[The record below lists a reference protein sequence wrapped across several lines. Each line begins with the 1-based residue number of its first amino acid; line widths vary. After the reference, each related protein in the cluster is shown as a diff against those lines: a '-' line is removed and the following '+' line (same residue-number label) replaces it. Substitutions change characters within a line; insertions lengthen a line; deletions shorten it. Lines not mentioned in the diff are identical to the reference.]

1 MRADQKEITNWLS
14 KTIGNSSFNIKE
26 LRQEASDR
34 KYYRIKAENISYVL
48 TDNFDKTD
56 QSANFLYASKILK
69 NSSVNVPEVLAF
81 SEDLRFV
88 LLQDLGDESLDINDE
103 YKDEKVLEMALE
115 QLSKIYFSDQ
125 DVLKSVTK
133 ESLLLQT
140 NSFIDFCKEKKCSN
154 DEIKSL
160 ENLRNELVHNL
171 LNQQFIPSHNDFE
184 RRNLMMFEGKLF
196 VIDFQDL
203 NMGPIGIDLAS
214 IMYEHSY
221 EYPKALIDNL
231 LEKHLKNNGLNAS
244 SAELKDMIMHA
255 LAHRSMRVVGTF
267 NKYFKEGKLLNRKLD
282 LEKFLKRIYLALS
295 TLKKEEAKIVKKL
308 L

>member
-14 KTIGNSSFNIKE
+14 KTIGNNSFNIEE

-34 KYYRIKAENISYVL
+34 KYYRIKADNVSYVL
-48 TDNFDKTD
+48 ADNFDKTD

-81 SEDLRFV
+81 SEDLRFL
-88 LLQDLGDESLDINDE
+88 LLQDLGDKSLDTDNE
-103 YKDEKVLEMALE
+103 FKDEKILEMALE

-125 DVLKSVTK
+125 DVLRSVTK
-133 ESLLLQT
+133 RSLLIQT
-140 NSFIDFCKEKKCSN
+140 NSFIDFCKENKLSN
-154 DEIKSL
+154 DELKAL
-160 ENLRNELVHNL
+160 ENLRNNLVQNL
-171 LNQQFIPSHNDFE
+171 LNQQFIPTHNDFE
-184 RRNLMMFEGKLF
+184 RRNLMMFEENLF

-221 EYPKALIDNL
+221 EYPKVLIDDL
-231 LEKHLKNNGLNAS
+231 LEKHLKNNCLKVS
-244 SAELKDMIMHA
+244 SEELKNMIMHA
-255 LAHRSMRVVGTF
+255 LAHRSMRIVGAF
-267 NKYFKEGKLLNRKLD
+267 NKYFKEGKLLNRKSDLD
-282 LEKFLKRIYLALS
+282 KFLKRIYLALS
-295 TLKKEEAKIVKKL
+295 TLKKDEAKIVKKL

>member
-48 TDNFDKTD
+48 TDNFDKKD

-103 YKDEKVLEMALE
+103 YNDEKILEMALE

-140 NSFIDFCKEKKCSN
+140 NSFMDFCREKKCSN

>member
-14 KTIGNSSFNIKE
+14 KTIGNNSFNIEE

-34 KYYRIKAENISYVL
+34 KYYRIKADNVSYVL
-48 TDNFDKTD
+48 ADNFDKTD

-81 SEDLRFV
+81 SEDLRFL
-88 LLQDLGDESLDINDE
+88 LLQDLGDKSLDTDNE
-103 YKDEKVLEMALE
+103 FKDEKILEMALE

-125 DVLKSVTK
+125 DVLRSVTK
-133 ESLLLQT
+133 RSLLIQT
-140 NSFIDFCKEKKCSN
+140 NSFIDFCKENKLSN
-154 DEIKSL
+154 DELKAL
-160 ENLRNELVHNL
+160 ENLRNNLVQNL
-171 LNQQFIPSHNDFE
+171 LNQQFIPTHNDFE
-184 RRNLMMFEGKLF
+184 RRNLMMFEENLF

-221 EYPKALIDNL
+221 EYPKVLIDDL
-231 LEKHLKNNGLNAS
+231 LEKHLKNNGLKAS
-244 SAELKDMIMHA
+244 SEELKNMIMHA
-255 LAHRSMRVVGTF
+255 LAHRSMRIVGAF
-267 NKYFKEGKLLNRKLD
+267 NKYFKEGKLLNRKSDLD
-282 LEKFLKRIYLALS
+282 KFLKRIYLALS
-295 TLKKEEAKIVKKL
+295 TLKKDEAKIVKKL

>member
-103 YKDEKVLEMALE
+103 YNDEKILEMALE

-140 NSFIDFCKEKKCSN
+140 NSFMDFCREKKCSN

>member
-14 KTIGNSSFNIKE
+14 KTIGDSSFNIKE

-34 KYYRIKAENISYVL
+34 KYYRIKAKNISYVL

-140 NSFIDFCKEKKCSN
+140 NSFMDFCREKKCSN

-184 RRNLMMFEGKLF
+184 RRNLMMFEEKLF

-203 NMGPIGIDLAS
+203 NMGPLGIDLAS

-231 LEKHLKNNGLNAS
+231 LEKHLKDNGLNAS

-255 LAHRSMRVVGTF
+255 LAHRSMRIVGTF

-282 LEKFLKRIYLALS
+282 LDKFLKRIHLALS
-295 TLKKEEAKIVKKL
+295 TLKKKEAKIVKKL

>member
-14 KTIGNSSFNIKE
+14 KTIGNNSFNIQE

-34 KYYRIKAENISYVL
+34 KYYRIKADNVSYVL
-48 TDNFDKTD
+48 ADNFDKTD

-81 SEDLRFV
+81 SEDLRFL
-88 LLQDLGDESLDINDE
+88 LLQDLGDKSLDTDNE
-103 YKDEKVLEMALE
+103 FKDEKILEMALE

-125 DVLKSVTK
+125 DVLRSATK
-133 ESLLLQT
+133 ESLLIQT
-140 NSFIDFCKEKKCSN
+140 NSFIDFCKENKLSN
-154 DEIKSL
+154 DELKAL
-160 ENLRNELVHNL
+160 ENLRNNLVQNL
-171 LNQQFIPSHNDFE
+171 LNQQFIPTHNDFE

-221 EYPKALIDNL
+221 EYPKVLIDDL
-231 LEKHLKNNGLNAS
+231 LEKHLKNNGLKAS
-244 SAELKDMIMHA
+244 SEELKNMIMHA
-255 LAHRSMRVVGTF
+255 LAHRSMRIVGAF
-267 NKYFKEGKLLNRKLD
+267 NKYFKEGKLLNRKSDLD
-282 LEKFLKRIYLALS
+282 KFLKRIYLALS
-295 TLKKEEAKIVKKL
+295 TLKKDEAKIVKKL

>member
-103 YKDEKVLEMALE
+103 YNDEKILEMALE

-140 NSFIDFCKEKKCSN
+140 NSFMDFCREKKCSN

-295 TLKKEEAKIVKKL
+295 KLKKEEAKIVKKL

>member
-14 KTIGNSSFNIKE
+14 KTIGDSSFNIKE

-103 YKDEKVLEMALE
+103 YKDEKILEMALE

-140 NSFIDFCKEKKCSN
+140 NSFMDFCREKKCSN

-184 RRNLMMFEGKLF
+184 RRNLMMFEEKLF

-203 NMGPIGIDLAS
+203 NMGPLGIDLAS

-231 LEKHLKNNGLNAS
+231 LEKHLKDNGLNAS

-255 LAHRSMRVVGTF
+255 LAHRSMRIVGTF

-282 LEKFLKRIYLALS
+282 LDKFLKRIHLALS
-295 TLKKEEAKIVKKL
+295 TLKKKEAKIVKKL

>member
-14 KTIGNSSFNIKE
+14 KTIGNNSFNIEE

-34 KYYRIKAENISYVL
+34 KYYRIKADNVSYVL
-48 TDNFDKTD
+48 ADNFDKTD

-103 YKDEKVLEMALE
+103 YNDEKILEMALE

-140 NSFIDFCKEKKCSN
+140 NSFMDFCREKKCSN

-231 LEKHLKNNGLNAS
+231 LEKHLKDNGLNAS

>member
-14 KTIGNSSFNIKE
+14 KTIGNNSFNIEE

-34 KYYRIKAENISYVL
+34 KYYRIKADNVSYVL
-48 TDNFDKTD
+48 ADNFDKTD

-81 SEDLRFV
+81 SEDLRFL
-88 LLQDLGDESLDINDE
+88 LLQDLGDKSLDTNKE
-103 YKDEKVLEMALE
+103 FKDEKILEMALE

-125 DVLKSVTK
+125 DVLRSATK
-133 ESLLLQT
+133 QSLLRQT
-140 NSFIDFCKEKKCSN
+140 NSFIDFCKENKLSD
-154 DEIKSL
+154 DEIKAI
-160 ENLRNELVHNL
+160 ENLRNNLVQNL

-184 RRNLMMFEGKLF
+184 RRNLMMFEENLF

-221 EYPKALIDNL
+221 EYPKVLIDDL
-231 LEKHLKNNGLNAS
+231 LEKHLKNNGLKAS
-244 SAELKDMIMHA
+244 SEELKNMIMHA
-255 LAHRSMRVVGTF
+255 LAHRSMRIVGAF
-267 NKYFKEGKLLNRKLD
+267 NKYFKEGKLLNRKSDLD
-282 LEKFLKRIYLALS
+282 KFLKRIHLALS
-295 TLKKEEAKIVKKL
+295 TLKKDEAKIVKKL

>member
-14 KTIGNSSFNIKE
+14 KTIGDSSFNIKE

-34 KYYRIKAENISYVL
+34 KYYRIKAKNISYVL

-103 YKDEKVLEMALE
+103 YNDEKILEMALE

-133 ESLLLQT
+133 ESLFLQT
-140 NSFIDFCKEKKCSN
+140 NSFMDFCREKKCSN

-231 LEKHLKNNGLNAS
+231 LEKHLRDNGLNAS

>member
-14 KTIGNSSFNIKE
+14 KTIGNNSFNIQE

-34 KYYRIKAENISYVL
+34 KYYRIKADNFSYVL
-48 TDNFDKTD
+48 ADNFDKTD

-81 SEDLRFV
+81 SEDLRFL
-88 LLQDLGDESLDINDE
+88 LLQDLGDKSLDTDNE
-103 YKDEKVLEMALE
+103 YKDQKILEMALE

-125 DVLKSVTK
+125 DVLRSATK
-133 ESLLLQT
+133 ESLLIQT
-140 NSFIDFCKEKKCSN
+140 NSFIDFCKENKLSN
-154 DEIKSL
+154 DELKAL
-160 ENLRNELVHNL
+160 ENLRNNLVQNL
-171 LNQQFIPSHNDFE
+171 LNQQFIPTHNDFE
-184 RRNLMMFEGKLF
+184 RRNLMMFEENLF

-221 EYPKALIDNL
+221 EYPKVLIDDL
-231 LEKHLKNNGLNAS
+231 LEKHLKNNGLKAS
-244 SAELKDMIMHA
+244 SEELKNMIMHA
-255 LAHRSMRVVGTF
+255 LAHRSMRIVGAF
-267 NKYFKEGKLLNRKLD
+267 NKYFKEGKLLNRKSDLD
-282 LEKFLKRIYLALS
+282 KFLKRIYLALS
-295 TLKKEEAKIVKKL
+295 TLKKDEAKIVKKL

>member
-14 KTIGNSSFNIKE
+14 KTIGDSSFNIKE

-34 KYYRIKAENISYVL
+34 KYYRIKAKNISYVL

-140 NSFIDFCKEKKCSN
+140 KSFMDFCREKKCSN

-184 RRNLMMFEGKLF
+184 RRNLMMFEEKLF

-203 NMGPIGIDLAS
+203 NMGPLGIDLAS

-231 LEKHLKNNGLNAS
+231 LEKHLKDNGLNAS

-255 LAHRSMRVVGTF
+255 LAHRSMRIVGTF
-267 NKYFKEGKLLNRKLD
+267 NKYFKEGKLLNRKSDLD
-282 LEKFLKRIYLALS
+282 KFLKRIYLALS
-295 TLKKEEAKIVKKL
+295 LLKKDEAAIVKKL

>member
-14 KTIGNSSFNIKE
+14 KTIVKSSFNIKE
-26 LRQEASDR
+26 LRQEAIDR

-81 SEDLRFV
+81 SEDLRFL
-88 LLQDLGDESLDINDE
+88 LLQDLGDKSLDTDNE
-103 YKDEKVLEMALE
+103 FKDEKILEMALE

-125 DVLKSVTK
+125 DVLRSATK
-133 ESLLLQT
+133 ESLLIQT
-140 NSFIDFCKEKKCSN
+140 NSFIDFCKENKLSN
-154 DEIKSL
+154 DELKAL
-160 ENLRNELVHNL
+160 ENLRNNLVQNL
-171 LNQQFIPSHNDFE
+171 LNQQFIPTHNDFE
-184 RRNLMMFEGKLF
+184 RRNLMMFEENLF

-221 EYPKALIDNL
+221 EYPKVLIDDL
-231 LEKHLKNNGLNAS
+231 LEKHLKNNGLKAS
-244 SAELKDMIMHA
+244 SEELKNMIMHA
-255 LAHRSMRVVGTF
+255 LAHRSMRIVGAF
-267 NKYFKEGKLLNRKLD
+267 NKYFKEGKLLNRKSDLD
-282 LEKFLKRIYLALS
+282 KFLKRIYLALS
-295 TLKKEEAKIVKKL
+295 TLKKDEAKIVKKL

>member
-1 MRADQKEITNWLS
+1 MRADQKEITDWLS
-14 KTIGNSSFNIKE
+14 KTIGDSSFNIKE

-34 KYYRIKAENISYVL
+34 KYYRIKAKNISYVL

-81 SEDLRFV
+81 SEDLRFI

-103 YKDEKVLEMALE
+103 YKDEKILEMALE
-115 QLSKIYFSDQ
+115 QLSKIYFTDQ
-125 DVLKSVTK
+125 DVLKSATK
-133 ESLLLQT
+133 ESLIAQT
-140 NSFIDFCKEKKCSN
+140 NSFIDFCRENMCSN
-154 DEIKSL
+154 DEINTI
-160 ENLRNELVHNL
+160 EILRNDLVHNL
-171 LNQQFIPSHNDFE
+171 LNQQFMPSHNDFE
-184 RRNLMMFEGKLF
+184 RRNLMMFEENLF

-221 EYPKALIDNL
+221 EYPKVLIDDL
-231 LEKHLKNNGLNAS
+231 LEKHLKNNGLKAS
-244 SAELKDMIMHA
+244 SEELKNMIMHA
-255 LAHRSMRVVGTF
+255 LAHRSMRIVGAF
-267 NKYFKEGKLLNRKLD
+267 NKYFKEGKLLNRKSDLD
-282 LEKFLKRIYLALS
+282 KFLKRIYLALS
-295 TLKKEEAKIVKKL
+295 TLKKDEAKIVKKL

>member
-14 KTIGNSSFNIKE
+14 KTIGNNSFNIEE

-34 KYYRIKAENISYVL
+34 KYYRIKADNVSYVL
-48 TDNFDKTD
+48 ADNFDKTD

-81 SEDLRFV
+81 SEDLRFL
-88 LLQDLGDESLDINDE
+88 LLQDLGEKSLDTDNE
-103 YKDEKVLEMALE
+103 FKDEKILEMALE

-125 DVLKSVTK
+125 DVLRSATK
-133 ESLLLQT
+133 ESLLIQT
-140 NSFIDFCKEKKCSN
+140 NSFIDFCKENKLSN
-154 DEIKSL
+154 DELKAL
-160 ENLRNELVHNL
+160 ENLRNNLVQNL
-171 LNQQFIPSHNDFE
+171 LNQQFIPTHNDFE
-184 RRNLMMFEGKLF
+184 RRNLMMFEENLF

-221 EYPKALIDNL
+221 EYPKILIDDL
-231 LEKHLKNNGLNAS
+231 LEKHLKNNGLKS
-244 SAELKDMIMHA
+244 SSEELKNMIMHA
-255 LAHRSMRVVGTF
+255 LAHRSMRIVGAF
-267 NKYFKEGKLLNRKLD
+267 NKYFKEGKLLNRKSDLD
-282 LEKFLKRIYLALS
+282 KFLKRIYLALS
-295 TLKKEEAKIVKKL
+295 TLKKDEAKIVKKL

>member
-1 MRADQKEITNWLS
+1 MRVDQKVITNWLS
-14 KTIGNSSFNIKE
+14 KTIGNNSFNIEE

-34 KYYRIKAENISYVL
+34 KYYRIKANNVSYVL
-48 TDNFDKTD
+48 ADNFDKTD

-81 SEDLRFV
+81 SEDLRFL
-88 LLQDLGDESLDINDE
+88 LLQDLGDKSLDTDNE
-103 YKDEKVLEMALE
+103 FKDEKILEMALE

-125 DVLKSVTK
+125 DVLRSATK
-133 ESLLLQT
+133 ESLLQQT
-140 NSFIDFCKEKKCSN
+140 NSFIDFCKENKLSN
-154 DEIKSL
+154 DELKAL
-160 ENLRNELVHNL
+160 ETLRNNLVANL

-184 RRNLMMFEGKLF
+184 RRNLMMFQENLF

-221 EYPKALIDNL
+221 EYPKVLIDDL
-231 LEKHLKNNGLNAS
+231 LEKHLKNNGLKAS
-244 SAELKDMIMHA
+244 SEELKNMIMHA
-255 LAHRSMRVVGTF
+255 LAHRSMRIVGAF
-267 NKYFKEGKLLNRKLD
+267 NKYFKEGKLLNRKSDLD
-282 LEKFLKRIYLALS
+282 KFLKRIYLALS
-295 TLKKEEAKIVKKL
+295 TLKKDEAKILKKL

>member
-1 MRADQKEITNWLS
+1 LRADQKKITNWLS

-103 YKDEKVLEMALE
+103 YNDEKILEMALE

-140 NSFIDFCKEKKCSN
+140 NSFMDFCREKKCSN

-231 LEKHLKNNGLNAS
+231 LEKHLKDNGLNAS

>member
-14 KTIGNSSFNIKE
+14 KTIGDSSFNIKE

-34 KYYRIKAENISYVL
+34 KYYRIKAKNISYVL

-103 YKDEKVLEMALE
+103 YNDEKILEMALE

-133 ESLLLQT
+133 ESLFLQT
-140 NSFIDFCKEKKCSN
+140 NSFMDFCREKKCSN

-184 RRNLMMFEGKLF
+184 RRNLMMFEEKLF

-203 NMGPIGIDLAS
+203 NMGPLGIDLAS

-231 LEKHLKNNGLNAS
+231 LEKHLKDNGLNAS

-255 LAHRSMRVVGTF
+255 LAHRSMRIVGTF

-282 LEKFLKRIYLALS
+282 LDKFLKRIHLALS
-295 TLKKEEAKIVKKL
+295 TLKKKEAKIVKKL

>member
-103 YKDEKVLEMALE
+103 YNDEKILEMALE

-140 NSFIDFCKEKKCSN
+140 NSFMDFCREKKCSN

-295 TLKKEEAKIVKKL
+295 TLKKEEAKMVKKL

>member
-14 KTIGNSSFNIKE
+14 KTIGNNSFNIEE
-26 LRQEASDR
+26 LRKEASDR
-34 KYYRIKAENISYVL
+34 KYYRIKADNFSYVL
-48 TDNFDKTD
+48 ADNFDKTD
-56 QSANFLYASKILK
+56 QAANFLYASKVLK

-81 SEDLRFV
+81 SEDLRFL
-88 LLQDLGDESLDINDE
+88 LLQDLGDKSLDTDNE
-103 YKDEKVLEMALE
+103 YKDQKILEMALE

-125 DVLKSVTK
+125 DVLRSATK

-140 NSFIDFCKEKKCSN
+140 NSFIDFCKENKLSN
-154 DEIKSL
+154 DELKAL
-160 ENLRNELVHNL
+160 ENLRNNLVQNL

-184 RRNLMMFEGKLF
+184 RRNLMMFEENLF

-221 EYPKALIDNL
+221 EYPKVLIDDL
-231 LEKHLKNNGLNAS
+231 LEKHLKNNGLKAS
-244 SAELKDMIMHA
+244 SEELENMIMHA
-255 LAHRSMRVVGTF
+255 LAHRSMRIVGAF
-267 NKYFKEGKLLNRKLD
+267 NKYFKEGKLLNRKSDLD
-282 LEKFLKRIYLALS
+282 KFLKRIYLALS
-295 TLKKEEAKIVKKL
+295 TLKKDEAKIVKKL

>member
-14 KTIGNSSFNIKE
+14 KTIGDSSFNIKE

-34 KYYRIKAENISYVL
+34 KYYRIKAKNISYVL

-69 NSSVNVPEVLAF
+69 NSSVNVPEVFAF

-103 YKDEKVLEMALE
+103 YKDEKILEMALE

-140 NSFIDFCKEKKCSN
+140 NSFMDFCREKKCSN

-231 LEKHLKNNGLNAS
+231 LEKHLKDNGLNAS

-255 LAHRSMRVVGTF
+255 LAHRSMRIVGTF

-282 LEKFLKRIYLALS
+282 LDKFLKRIHLALS
-295 TLKKEEAKIVKKL
+295 TLKKKEAKIVKKL

>member
-14 KTIGNSSFNIKE
+14 KTIGNNSFNIEE

-34 KYYRIKAENISYVL
+34 KYYRIKADNVSYVL
-48 TDNFDKTD
+48 ADNFDKTD

-81 SEDLRFV
+81 SEDLRFL
-88 LLQDLGDESLDINDE
+88 LLQDLGDKSLDTDNE
-103 YKDEKVLEMALE
+103 YKDQKILEMALE

-125 DVLKSVTK
+125 DVLRSATK
-133 ESLLLQT
+133 ESLLIQT
-140 NSFIDFCKEKKCSN
+140 NSFIDFCKQNKLSN
-154 DEIKSL
+154 DELKAL
-160 ENLRNELVHNL
+160 ENLRNNLVQNL
-171 LNQQFIPSHNDFE
+171 LNQQFIPTHNDFE
-184 RRNLMMFEGKLF
+184 RRNLMMFEENLF

-221 EYPKALIDNL
+221 EYPKVLIDDL
-231 LEKHLKNNGLNAS
+231 LEKHLKNNGLKAS
-244 SAELKDMIMHA
+244 IEELKNMIMHA
-255 LAHRSMRVVGTF
+255 LAHRSMRIVGAF
-267 NKYFKEGKLLNRKLD
+267 NKYFKEGKLLNRKSDLD
-282 LEKFLKRIYLALS
+282 KFLKRIYLALS
-295 TLKKEEAKIVKKL
+295 TLKKDEAKIVKKL

>member
-88 LLQDLGDESLDINDE
+88 LLQDLGDESLDINNE
-103 YKDEKVLEMALE
+103 YNDEKILEMALE

-140 NSFIDFCKEKKCSN
+140 NSFMDFCRERKCSN

-221 EYPKALIDNL
+221 EYSKALIDNL
-231 LEKHLKNNGLNAS
+231 LEKHLKDNGLNAS

>member
-103 YKDEKVLEMALE
+103 YNDEKILEMALE

-140 NSFIDFCKEKKCSN
+140 NSFMDFCREKKCSN

-231 LEKHLKNNGLNAS
+231 LEKHLKDNGLNAS

-295 TLKKEEAKIVKKL
+295 TLKKEEAKIVKKKL
-308 L
+308 

>member
-14 KTIGNSSFNIKE
+14 KTIGNNSFNIEE

-34 KYYRIKAENISYVL
+34 KYYRIKADNVSYVL
-48 TDNFDKTD
+48 ADNFDKTD

-81 SEDLRFV
+81 SEDLRFL
-88 LLQDLGDESLDINDE
+88 LLQDLGDKSLDTDNE
-103 YKDEKVLEMALE
+103 FKDEKILEMALE

-125 DVLKSVTK
+125 DVLTSATK
-133 ESLLLQT
+133 ESLLIQT
-140 NSFIDFCKEKKCSN
+140 NSFIDFCKENKLSN
-154 DEIKSL
+154 DELKAL
-160 ENLRNELVHNL
+160 ENLRNNLVQNL
-171 LNQQFIPSHNDFE
+171 LNQQFIPTHNDFE
-184 RRNLMMFEGKLF
+184 RRNLMMFEENLF

-221 EYPKALIDNL
+221 EYPKVLIDDL
-231 LEKHLKNNGLNAS
+231 LEKHLKNNGLKAS
-244 SAELKDMIMHA
+244 SEELKNMIMHA
-255 LAHRSMRVVGTF
+255 LAHRSMRIVGAF
-267 NKYFKEGKLLNRKLD
+267 NKYFKEGKLLNRKSDLD
-282 LEKFLKRIYLALS
+282 KFLKRIYLALS
-295 TLKKEEAKIVKKL
+295 TLKKDEAKIVKKL

>member
-88 LLQDLGDESLDINDE
+88 LLQDLGNESLDINDE
-103 YKDEKVLEMALE
+103 YNDEKILEMALE

-140 NSFIDFCKEKKCSN
+140 NSFMDFCREKKCSN

-231 LEKHLKNNGLNAS
+231 LEKHLKDNGLNAS

-295 TLKKEEAKIVKKL
+295 TLKKEEAKIVKEL

>member
-14 KTIGNSSFNIKE
+14 KTIGDSSFNIKE

-34 KYYRIKAENISYVL
+34 KYYRIKAKNISYVL

-103 YKDEKVLEMALE
+103 YKDEKILEMALE

-140 NSFIDFCKEKKCSN
+140 NSFMDFCREKKCSN

-184 RRNLMMFEGKLF
+184 RRNLMMFEEKLF

-203 NMGPIGIDLAS
+203 NMGPLGIDLAS

-231 LEKHLKNNGLNAS
+231 LEKHLKDNGLNAS

-255 LAHRSMRVVGTF
+255 LAHRSMRIVGTF

-282 LEKFLKRIYLALS
+282 LDKFLKRIYLALS
-295 TLKKEEAKIVKKL
+295 LLKKDEAAIVKKL

>member
-103 YKDEKVLEMALE
+103 YKDEKILEMALE

-140 NSFIDFCKEKKCSN
+140 NSFMDFCREKKCSN

-184 RRNLMMFEGKLF
+184 RRNLMMFEEKLF

-231 LEKHLKNNGLNAS
+231 LEKHLKDNGLNAS

-255 LAHRSMRVVGTF
+255 LAHRSMRIVGTF

-282 LEKFLKRIYLALS
+282 LDKFLKRIHLALS

>member
-14 KTIGNSSFNIKE
+14 KTIGNNSFNIEE

-34 KYYRIKAENISYVL
+34 KYYRIKADNFSYVL
-48 TDNFDKTD
+48 ADNFDKTD

-81 SEDLRFV
+81 SEDLRFL
-88 LLQDLGDESLDINDE
+88 LLQDLGDKSLDTDNE
-103 YKDEKVLEMALE
+103 FKDEKILEMALE

-125 DVLKSVTK
+125 DVLRSATK

-140 NSFIDFCKEKKCSN
+140 NSFIDFCKENKLSN
-154 DEIKSL
+154 DELKAL
-160 ENLRNELVHNL
+160 ENLRNNLVQNL
-171 LNQQFIPSHNDFE
+171 LNQQFIPTHNDFE
-184 RRNLMMFEGKLF
+184 RRNLMMFEENLF

-221 EYPKALIDNL
+221 EYPKVLIDDL
-231 LEKHLKNNGLNAS
+231 LEKHLKNNGLKAS
-244 SAELKDMIMHA
+244 SEELKNMIMHA
-255 LAHRSMRVVGTF
+255 LAHRSMRIVGAF
-267 NKYFKEGKLLNRKLD
+267 NKYFKEGKLLNRKSDLD
-282 LEKFLKRIYLALS
+282 KFLKRIYLALS
-295 TLKKEEAKIVKKL
+295 TLKKDEAKIVKKL

>member
-1 MRADQKEITNWLS
+1 MRADQKEITKWLS
-14 KTIGNSSFNIKE
+14 KTIGNNSFNIEE

-34 KYYRIKAENISYVL
+34 KYYRIKADNVSYVL

-69 NSSVNVPEVLAF
+69 NSSVNVPEVFAF
-81 SEDLRFV
+81 SEDLRFL
-88 LLQDLGDESLDINDE
+88 LLQDLGDKSLDTSNE

-115 QLSKIYFSDQ
+115 QLTKIYFSDQ
-125 DVLKSVTK
+125 DVLRSATK

-140 NSFIDFCKEKKCSN
+140 SSFIDFCRENKLSN
-154 DEIKSL
+154 AEIKAL
-160 ENLRNELVHNL
+160 ENLRNNLVHNL

-184 RRNLMMFEGKLF
+184 RRNLMMFEENLF

-221 EYPKALIDNL
+221 EYPNALIDDL
-231 LEKHLKNNGLNAS
+231 LEKHLKNNCLKVS
-244 SAELKDMIMHA
+244 SEELKNMIMHA
-255 LAHRSMRVVGTF
+255 LAHRSMRIVGAF
-267 NKYFKEGKLLNRKLD
+267 NKYFKEGKLLNRKSDLD
-282 LEKFLKRIYLALS
+282 KFLKRIHLALS
-295 TLKKEEAKIVKKL
+295 ALKKDEAKIVKKL

>member
-1 MRADQKEITNWLS
+1 LRADQKEITNWLS
-14 KTIGNSSFNIKE
+14 KTIGNNSFNIEE

-34 KYYRIKAENISYVL
+34 KYYRIKADNVSYVL
-48 TDNFDKTD
+48 ADNFDKTD

-81 SEDLRFV
+81 SEDLRFL
-88 LLQDLGDESLDINDE
+88 LLQDLGDKSLDTDNE
-103 YKDEKVLEMALE
+103 FKDEKILEMALE

-125 DVLKSVTK
+125 DVLRSATK
-133 ESLLLQT
+133 ESLLIQT
-140 NSFIDFCKEKKCSN
+140 NSFIDFCKENKLSN
-154 DEIKSL
+154 DELKAL
-160 ENLRNELVHNL
+160 ENLRNNLVQNL
-171 LNQQFIPSHNDFE
+171 LNQQFIPTHNDFE
-184 RRNLMMFEGKLF
+184 RRNLMMFEENLF

>member
-14 KTIGNSSFNIKE
+14 KTIGDNSFNIEE

-34 KYYRIKAENISYVL
+34 KYYRIKTENISYVL

-81 SEDLRFV
+81 SEDLRFI
-88 LLQDLGDESLDINDE
+88 LLQDLGNESLDISDE
-103 YKDEKVLEMALE
+103 YKDEKILEMALE

-133 ESLLLQT
+133 KSLLLQT
-140 NSFIDFCKEKKCSN
+140 KSFMDFCREKKCSH

-160 ENLRNELVHNL
+160 ENLRNNLVSNL

-214 IMYEHSY
+214 ILYEHSY

-231 LEKHLKNNGLNAS
+231 LEIHVKDNGLNTT

-255 LAHRSMRVVGTF
+255 LAHRSMRIVGTF
-267 NKYFKEGKLLNRKLD
+267 NNYFKEGKLLNRKLD
-282 LEKFLKRIYLALS
+282 LDKFLKRIYLALS
-295 TLKKEEAKIVKKL
+295 TLKKDEAKIVKKL

>member
-14 KTIGNSSFNIKE
+14 KTIGNNSFNIEE

-34 KYYRIKAENISYVL
+34 KYYRIKADNVSYVL
-48 TDNFDKTD
+48 ADNFDKTD

-81 SEDLRFV
+81 SEDLRFL
-88 LLQDLGDESLDINDE
+88 LLQDLGDKSLDTDNE
-103 YKDEKVLEMALE
+103 FKDEKILEMALE

-125 DVLKSVTK
+125 DVLRSATK
-133 ESLLLQT
+133 ESLLIQT
-140 NSFIDFCKEKKCSN
+140 NSFIDFCKENKLSN
-154 DEIKSL
+154 DELKAL
-160 ENLRNELVHNL
+160 ENLRINLAQNL
-171 LNQQFIPSHNDFE
+171 LNQQFIPTHNDFE
-184 RRNLMMFEGKLF
+184 RRNLMMFEENLF

-221 EYPKALIDNL
+221 EYPKVLIDDL
-231 LEKHLKNNGLNAS
+231 LEKHLKNNGLKAS
-244 SAELKDMIMHA
+244 SEELKNMIMHA
-255 LAHRSMRVVGTF
+255 LAHRSMRIVGAF
-267 NKYFKEGKLLNRKLD
+267 NKYFKEGKLLNRKSDLD
-282 LEKFLKRIYLALS
+282 KFLKRIYLALS
-295 TLKKEEAKIVKKL
+295 ILKKDEAKIVKKL

>member
-14 KTIGNSSFNIKE
+14 KTIGNNSFNIEE

-34 KYYRIKAENISYVL
+34 KYYRIKADNFSYVL
-48 TDNFDKTD
+48 ADNFDKTD

-81 SEDLRFV
+81 SEDLRFL
-88 LLQDLGDESLDINDE
+88 LLQDLGDKSLDTDNE
-103 YKDEKVLEMALE
+103 YKDQKILEMALE

-125 DVLKSVTK
+125 DVLRSATK
-133 ESLLLQT
+133 ESLLQQT
-140 NSFIDFCKEKKCSN
+140 NSFIDFCKENKLSN
-154 DEIKSL
+154 DELKAL
-160 ENLRNELVHNL
+160 ENLRNNLVQNL
-171 LNQQFIPSHNDFE
+171 LNQQFIPTHNDFE
-184 RRNLMMFEGKLF
+184 RRNLMMFEENLF

-221 EYPKALIDNL
+221 EYPKVLIDDL
-231 LEKHLKNNGLNAS
+231 LEKHLKNNGLKAS
-244 SAELKDMIMHA
+244 SEELKNMIMHA
-255 LAHRSMRVVGTF
+255 LAHRSMRIVGAF
-267 NKYFKEGKLLNRKLD
+267 NKYFKEGKLLNRKSDLD
-282 LEKFLKRIYLALS
+282 KFLKRIHLALS
-295 TLKKEEAKIVKKL
+295 TLKKDEAKILKKL